1 MAITV
6 SLSQK
11 ELKRVAELAY
21 EGETVKVMLCSAGIS
36 GFTAE
41 STIANWQ
48 TVEQSGN
55 GYARYSEVVGTGA
68 YNVSTSR
75 YEVPAIDA
83 AFSATGAGY
92 SYDRIIIYIDSATYI
107 HSLIAESPNITL
119 AAGQA
124 QTYRIKLV
132 CDD

>member
-11 ELKRVAELAY
+11 ELKRVADLAY

-36 GFTAE
+36 GFTVE
-41 STIANWQ
+41 STVANWQ
-48 TVEQSGN
+48 TVEKSGN
-55 GYARYSEVVGTGA
+55 GYVRYSEVAGAGA
-68 YNVSTSR
+68 YNVLTSR
-75 YEVPAIDA
+75 YEIPAIDA

-92 SYDRIIIYIDSATYI
+92 SFDRIIIYIDSATYI
-107 HSLIAESPNITL
+107 HSLIVESPNITL
-119 AAGQA
+119 SSGQT
-124 QTYRIKLV
+124 QTYRIKLI